1 MSAFVHRPI
10 LSQCS
15 DVKRGIHPHA
25 GGVAA
30 LASASRPKLYG
41 GCLSKWHTYEL
52 RSGYRCS
59 SLDISSRAATRSAV
73 TAHSMNLEQTSASA
87 LLHQMPGLNI
97 SLPCRA
103 SRLCSTSTRSA
114 LTNDR
119 CSHDEPETNLRP
131 LHGRNTPA
139 RRGRGALCRA
149 GRCGLQSNAGRISD
163 PAPQRFEVAQAQTGG
178 GSTLPGG
185 ASSLNETRA
194 SPKNN
199 IVSTTC
205 GVELSLQ
212 RLCSAGGT
220 RYEQRSR

>member
-1 MSAFVHRPI
+1 MAHIRTALR
-10 LSQCS
+10 LSLLQSRHQLSRCDKICCDGSFHEPRADVS
-15 DVKRGIHPHA
+15 D
-25 GGVAA
+25 
-30 LASASRPKLYG
+30 
-41 GCLSKWHTYEL
+41 
-52 RSGYRCS
+52 
-59 SLDISSRAATRSAV
+59 
-73 TAHSMNLEQTSASA
+73 A

-185 ASSLNETRA
+185 ASSLNEIRA